1 MNDALLV
8 WVRAL
13 LYLGALVAIGRGL
26 LGVMRGTQ
34 HAASSSSASGNYDAT
49 DSRSDRQARIVAVVA
64 AMVLLLVPFLL
75 ARQQLLALEMPWNEL
90 TMLVRETGWGRG
102 FAVLTVT
109 AWVTA
114 VALCLPLSRTV
125 AYGLLMSASALAVA
139 MGGLGHAAAD
149 AQWPIAARVL
159 DAMHVWTV
167 GAWMGGLLFTWLATR
182 AGAAHGEHSGQVDA
196 RWQRFS
202 GVATIVAP
210 LAVMSGMLSG
220 ARLLNG
226 QAPRVILG
234 SEYGQMLLVKSGLVL
249 VMLVIG
255 ARQRS
260 RIAGGELPARRSVAV
275 ELGLAAWVLLV
286 TATLTGTEPPGE

>member
-8 WVRAL
+8 WTRAL
-13 LYLGALVAIGRGL
+13 LYVGALLAIGRGL
-26 LGVMRGTQ
+26 LAVMRVTQ
-34 HAASSSSASGNYDAT
+34 QISPVAAAKGSNDTT
-49 DSRSDRQARIVAVVA
+49 DVRSDRQARRVAVTA
-64 AMVLLLVPFLL
+64 AVLLLLVPLLL
-75 ARQQLLALEMPWNEL
+75 ARQQLLALEMPWSAL
-90 TMLVRETGWGRG
+90 AMLVRETGWGRG
-102 FAVLTVT
+102 FAVLTAS
-109 AWVTA
+109 AWGTA

-125 AYGLLMSASALAVA
+125 AFGLLMSASVLAVA

-149 AQWPIAARVL
+149 AQWPIAARVF
-159 DAMHVWTV
+159 DAVHVWTV

-182 AGAAHGEHSGQVDA
+182 AGGDNGEHSGQVDA

-202 GVATIVAP
+202 GLATAVAP

-234 SEYGQMLLVKSGLVL
+234 SDYGQMLLVKSGLVL
-249 VMLVIG
+249 LMLGIG
-255 ARQRS
+255 AAQRM
-260 RIAGGELPARRSVAV
+260 RIARGKLPARRSVAV

>member
-1 MNDALLV
+1 MNDALVV
-8 WVRAL
+8 WARAL

-26 LGVMRGTQ
+26 FAVTRGAQ
-34 HAASSSSASGNYDAT
+34 SATSFIAGHRDEQAIDT
-49 DSRSDRQARIVAVVA
+49 APDRQARRVAVVA
-64 AMVLLLVPFLL
+64 ALLLILVPFLL
-75 ARQQLLALEMPWNEL
+75 ARQQLLALEMPLNEL
-90 TMLVRETGWGRG
+90 AMLVRETGWGRG

-109 AWVTA
+109 AWTTA

-125 AYGLLMSASALAVA
+125 AFGLLMSASALAVA

-149 AQWPIAARVL
+149 AHWPVAARVL
-159 DAMHVWTV
+159 DAVHVWTV

-182 AGAAHGEHSGQVDA
+182 LHVTGAEQHDA

-202 GVATIVAP
+202 SMATVMAP

-226 QAPRVILG
+226 QTPRVILG
-234 SEYGQMLLVKSGLVL
+234 SEYGQMLLVKSALVS

-255 ARQRS
+255 GLQRA
-260 RIAGGELPARRSVAV
+260 RIARGELSARRSVAV

>member
-1 MNDALLV
+1 MNESLSIWTRAVLYVGAVVAVGQGLTALRASAGDLSSLRRRGVLQLLALLGALALLV
-8 WVRAL
+8 AP
-13 LYLGALVAIGRGL
+13 I
-26 LGVMRGTQ
+26 M
-34 HAASSSSASGNYDAT
+34 
-49 DSRSDRQARIVAVVA
+49 
-64 AMVLLLVPFLL
+64 L
-75 ARQQLLALEMPWNEL
+75 ARQQLLALEMPWSEL
-90 TMLVRETGWGRG
+90 TMLVRDTGWGRG
-102 FAVLTVT
+102 FAVLTLT
-109 AWVTA
+109 ACTTA
-114 VALCLPLSRTV
+114 FALCLPLSRAV

-149 AQWPIAARVL
+149 AHWPVTARVL
-159 DAMHVWTV
+159 DAVHVWTV

-182 AGAAHGEHSGQVDA
+182 PMHASGERSEGS
-196 RWQRFS
+196 WQQFS
-202 GVATIVAP
+202 RVATVMAP

-260 RIAGGELPARRSVAV
+260 RIARGELPARRSVAV
-275 ELGLAAWVLLV
+275 ELGLAAWVLVV